1 MFSFAKKKFQALVSS
16 IKRIENKGA
25 FQAAVAAAVW
35 VAAADGSID
44 DDELDLTEKLIK
56 GNDKLAN
63 FSSEIDSEMGK
74 WVSAFTGGGKR
85 SAMLQVNGLLDAIKD
100 DKAAA
105 EQVLV
110 TVIDVA
116 DANNDIDDSEAAVI
130 RQIASRLGL
139 NPTNYGL

>member
-1 MFSFAKKKFQALVSS
+1 MFGLKKKLASLIAS
-16 IKRIENKGA
+16 IKRIENKSA
-25 FQAAVAAAVW
+25 FQAAVASAVW

-44 DDELDLTEKLIK
+44 DDELDLLEKLIK
-56 GNDKLAN
+56 GNEKLGN
-63 FSSEIDSEMGK
+63 FASDIDAEMGK

-85 SAMLQVNGLLDAIKD
+85 SAMLQVNALLESIKD

-116 DANNDIDDSEAAVI
+116 DADNEIEESEAAVV
-130 RQIASRLGL
+130 RQVASKLGL
-139 NPTNYGL
+139 NPANYGL